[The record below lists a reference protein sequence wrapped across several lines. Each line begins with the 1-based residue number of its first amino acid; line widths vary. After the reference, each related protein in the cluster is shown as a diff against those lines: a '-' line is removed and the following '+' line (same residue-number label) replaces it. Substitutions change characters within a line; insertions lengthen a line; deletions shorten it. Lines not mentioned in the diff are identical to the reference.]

1 MSHTD
6 PQPTLTP
13 KAAPQEEESLEGLP
27 FGEATRRKPHSG
39 EVDTPLSVFG
49 CKRAHIDR
57 ILALV
62 PEHGSY
68 VEPFAGSGAVFFAK
82 PLPKANCVLNDT
94 NGEIFNL
101 FRVLRDQGEALRQRW
116 NGTPY
121 AQDVYRYAIFIHENP
136 QLFDDLTR
144 AWGTMV
150 SMHFTGSPM
159 MYGAT
164 MPQRARVSRD
174 GTTTRPVI
182 RTIRARYLITPAVIE
197 KMRRVTL
204 ECMDAFECLDRHQYD
219 DGFYFV
225 DPPYA
230 VKGVKVHMGH
240 YGRKFEPEDL
250 LRLAGRLASLR
261 GKFLM
266 TCYDTPGFLP
276 ICRANRWQVWRVV
289 RNARHAKAQ
298 GTPMVELFVA
308 NYDISALAEH
318 GGEPVPLD

>member
-1 MSHTD
+1 MQTV
-6 PQPTLTP
+6 PPLC
-13 KAAPQEEESLEGLP
+13 EEGTVLP
-27 FGEATRRKPHSG
+27 FGEELLPHRHQG

-49 CKRAHIDR
+49 CKRSHINR

-68 VEPFAGSGAVFFAK
+68 VEPFAGSGAIFFAK

-136 QLFDDLTR
+136 QLFDDITR

-164 MPQRARVSRD
+164 MPQCVQVSRD
-174 GTTTRPVI
+174 GTTTGRAI

-230 VKGVKVHMGH
+230 VKGLRVHMGH

-250 LRLAGRLASLR
+250 LRLAGKLASLR
-261 GKFLM
+261 GKFLL

-289 RNARHAKAQ
+289 SSTRHTKAQ